1 LKKKKLKKPKENNL
15 KNFFI
20 ATLIVFG
27 LAGCEDTTTPEDT
40 TTEQTTGVKFTGAN
54 DNGTTTPE
62 TTPVSTT
69 TEEAGTTNETG
80 TGTTP
85 TEVETGTETEVEP
98 TETETT
104 PEESTETEQVEGVT
118 LADLTAEDLAE
129 IESLRQ
135 NIFAGISVGEGLYV
149 NQVNLALEDLGLY
162 DGGTQWGAEVDL
174 PEVSSCPFVEFY
186 NNTKP
191 LSEASCEYLVD
202 QARSSAYSK
211 LAAALQTERQNFNS
225 ELSEQDFWYEQGAIS
240 GLEKTRVV
248 IQVQMKTGGLC
259 NQTPTAVESSKEKGL
274 VVGRQHFINT
284 MNNWLTTNE
293 YKADYPVMS
302 DPIEVWDANIALLDP
317 VYDEAVNTIS
327 QAVTSTPL
335 CQDFVPTD
343 GDEEFLY
350 AQAKTDFSN
359 AVEQGITDEFSLAA
373 VKIFEVVPCNVSDPI
388 VIDLNGNG
396 KFDVTAIEKGVNF
409 AMTGRRSQA
418 VSWVNGDGFLFF
430 DANQNGLADNGL
442 ELLGTDIKSKSGFDQ
457 LAWFDTNK
465 DGTFSSADK
474 QFDQFFV
481 WNDVNSNGTCEKTEV
496 FTLSKFNI
504 TSIPL
509 TTQTSNTVVN
519 GNLVKTTVRAATTKE
534 NASILMGDINLRS
547 AAYPRL

>member
-1 LKKKKLKKPKENNL
+1 L

-54 DNGTTTPE
+54 DNATPAST

-259 NQTPTAVESSKEKGL
+259 NQTPTAVESSMEKGL

-284 MNNWLTTNE
+284 MNNWLTTNG

-302 DPIEVWDANIALLDP
+302 DPIEVCDANIALLDP

-519 GNLVKTTVRAATTKE
+519 GNLIKTTVRAATTKE
-534 NASILMGDINLRS
+534 NASILMGDVNLRS

>member
-1 LKKKKLKKPKENNL
+1 M

-27 LAGCEDTTTPEDT
+27 LAGCEDTTTPAET

-62 TTPVSTT
+62 TTPVNTT
-69 TEEAGTTNETG
+69 TEETGTTNETG

-162 DGGTQWGAEVDL
+162 DGATQWGTEVDL

-225 ELSEQDFWYEQGAIS
+225 EFSEQDFWYEQGAIS

-259 NQTPTAVESSKEKGL
+259 NQTPTAVESSMEKGL

-284 MNNWLTTNE
+284 MNNWLTTNG

-302 DPIEVWDANIALLDP
+302 DPIEVCDANIALLDP

-388 VIDLNGNG
+388 IIDLNGNG

-457 LAWFDTNK
+457 LAWFDSNK

-509 TTQTSNTVVN
+509 TTQASNTVVN
-519 GNLVKTTVRAATTKE
+519 GNLIKTTVRAATTKE
-534 NASILMGDINLRS
+534 DSSILMGDVNLRS